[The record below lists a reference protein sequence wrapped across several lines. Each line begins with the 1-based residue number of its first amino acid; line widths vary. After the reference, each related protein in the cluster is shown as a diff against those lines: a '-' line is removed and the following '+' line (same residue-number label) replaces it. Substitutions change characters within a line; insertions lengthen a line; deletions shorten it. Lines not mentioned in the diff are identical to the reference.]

1 MCNIYLSLDPYLYLT
16 IHRRG
21 FPSVAQQL
29 VVLARYSSC
38 LNVGTSPSLHLRA
51 SISPT
56 PCLCYVIESVGRI
69 FPLHCAFSDFFLFT
83 EPGTSCFWKYLET
96 AIQFLSWEKVWSLVS
111 FRIFLFI
118 FFLCVMFCPTMV
130 LEGVLLASG
139 RRRNLAVQSAAGS
152 HHGGTSVASVASVLP
167 GTCSHL

>member
-1 MCNIYLSLDPYLYLT
+1 MYLSLDLHLYLY

-21 FPSVAQQL
+21 FPSVGQQL

-56 PCLCYVIESVGRI
+56 PYLCYVIESVGRI
-69 FPLHCAFSDFFLFT
+69 FPLHCAFSAFFFT
-83 EPGTSCFWKYLET
+83 EPGTSCFLKYLET
-96 AIQFLSWEKVWSLVS
+96 AIQFLSWEKVGSLVS

-118 FFLCVMFCPTMV
+118 FFCVMFCPTVV